1 MGQTGSSLVLANVS
15 AADAGTYSVVV
26 SGVCG
31 NAVTNSATLTVNQ
44 NVVVASAP
52 VSLTNCP
59 GTSASFSVTA
69 SGTGLSY
76 QWYKGT
82 TALVGQ
88 TGSSLVLANVSAA
101 DAGTYSVVVSGVC
114 GNAVTNS
121 ATLTVNE
128 NVVVASAPVSLTNCP
143 GTSASFSVT
152 ATGTGLSYQWY
163 KGTMA
168 LVGQTG
174 SSLVLAN
181 VSAAD
186 AGTYSVVV
194 SGVCG
199 NAVTNSATLTVNE
212 NVVVASAPVSL
223 TNCPGTSASFSVTA
237 NGTGLSYQ
245 WYKGTTALVGQTGSS
260 LVLANVSA
268 ADAGT
273 YSVVVSG
280 VCGNAVTNSASLTVN
295 ENVVVASAPVSLT
308 NCPGTSASF
317 SVTATG
323 TGLSYQW
330 YKGATAL
337 VGQTGSS
344 LVLANVSAADAGTY
358 SVVVSGVCGNA
369 VTNSATLTVNQN
381 VVVAGAPGEPD
392 QLSGHQRQLQ
402 CERQRDGAELSVV
415 QGQYGTGGPDG
426 QQPGAG
432 QCERCRRRDLQC
444 GGQWGLRQCGDQQCD
459 LDGE

>member
-1 MGQTGSSLVLANVS
+1 MATILPGQTNGGLILSNVS
-15 AADAGTYSVVV
+15 ATDAGTYSVLA
-26 SGVCG
+26 SGICG
-31 NAVTNSATLTVNQ
+31 NAASNSATLTVNE

-121 ATLTVNE
+121 A
-128 NVVVASAPVSLTNCP
+128 S
-143 GTSASFSVT
+143 
-152 ATGTGLSYQWY
+152 
-163 KGTMA
+163 
-168 LVGQTG
+168 
-174 SSLVLAN
+174 
-181 VSAAD
+181 
-186 AGTYSVVV
+186 
-194 SGVCG
+194 
-199 NAVTNSATLTVNE
+199 LTVNE

-280 VCGNAVTNSASLTVN
+280 VCGNAVTNSASL
-295 ENVVVASAPVSLT
+295 
-308 NCPGTSASF
+308 
-317 SVTATG
+317 
-323 TGLSYQW
+323 
-330 YKGATAL
+330 
-337 VGQTGSS
+337 
-344 LVLANVSAADAGTY
+344 
-358 SVVVSGVCGNA
+358 
-369 VTNSATLTVNQN
+369 
-381 VVVAGAPGEPD
+381 
-392 QLSGHQRQLQ
+392 
-402 CERQRDGAELSVV
+402 
-415 QGQYGTGGPDG
+415 
-426 QQPGAG
+426 
-432 QCERCRRRDLQC
+432 
-444 GGQWGLRQCGDQQCD
+444 
-459 LDGE
+459 DGE